1 MTRELGLSLL
11 AAWLV
16 SWATEERA
24 LDAAARANL
33 LSAPAIATHLARLRL
48 EREQVAPLLPR

>member
-33 LSAPAIATHLARLRL
+33 LSAPAVATHLAHLRL
-48 EREQVAPLLPR
+48 EREQVPQLFSK

>member
-1 MTRELGLSLL
+1 MTRDLALSLL

-33 LSAPAIATHLARLRL
+33 LSAPTVATHLAHVRL
-48 EREQVAPLLPR
+48 EREQVAPLLSR